1 MSAAATRNDLLL
13 PRPPGGMAQG
23 AALAVLAHLLLLLA
37 LTAAVQWRTSPSEP
51 VSAEL
56 WSAVP
61 QVAAPRPAEVAP
73 PPPPPPPAPPPQRRA
88 AEPPKPAA
96 EPDAQ
101 IAIARQKAERERAE
115 RAARAERE
123 KAEREK
129 LEREKAEREKAERA
143 KAEHA
148 KAERERERREHE
160 AEAKARERAERQ
172 AKAAEEK
179 RLAEQ
184 RQKQLERMMSQAGTA
199 ATSSTGTAARDAGP
213 SRTYAGRLVAA
224 IKPNIVFT
232 ETLSGNPAA
241 EVEVRAGPSG
251 AILARRIVRSSGHK
265 DWDEAVLRAI
275 DRTGTLPRDTDG
287 RVPPTIIV
295 EFRPNE

>member
-13 PRPPGGMAQG
+13 PRPPGGMVQG
-23 AALAVLAHLLLLLA
+23 AALAVLAHAVLLLA
-37 LTAAVQWRTSPSEP
+37 LTAVVQWRTSTSEP

-61 QVAAPRPAEVAP
+61 QIAAPRPAEVAP
-73 PPPPPPPAPPPQRRA
+73 PPPPPPPPAQPRV
-88 AEPPKPAA
+88 AEPPKPAV

-101 IAIARQKAERERAE
+101 IAIARQKAERERVERERAE
-115 RAARAERE
+115 RALHER
-123 KAEREK
+123 
-129 LEREKAEREKAERA
+129 AEREKAERA
-143 KAEHA
+143 KAERDR
-148 KAERERERREHE
+148 RERE
-160 AEAKARERAERQ
+160 AEAKARELAERQ
-172 AKAAEEK
+172 TRAAEEK

-184 RQKQLERMMSQAGTA
+184 RQKQIERLMSQAGT

-213 SRTYAGRLVAA
+213 SRAYAGRLVAA

-232 ETLSGNPAA
+232 DTLSGNPAA

-275 DRTGTLPRDTDG
+275 DRTSTLPRDTDG

-295 EFRPNE
+295 EFKPNE